1 MTCIEFSAPNRLLL
15 VLNGT
20 ETLLQVILGQGN
32 EIYYAKAIRVVSQS
46 MRFLPEILEDCF
58 RDTGVKA
65 SLLEGIACVRG
76 PGMFTGIRVVLS
88 VGMGLAKGWKI
99 PMAGID
105 YLPLLASQSCRQ
117 STFQSEVWV
126 CTYARKSVCYV
137 QGFTCPE
144 IRPLTPP
151 LALSV
156 EEALQFLAGRQN
168 GITLVGSGIR
178 ENQSWW
184 MENIPEARIL
194 DKTWDHPS
202 CSLLLHE
209 AIQAEYLHDPVRPLY
224 VRASDAEDHLLH
236 VANQR
241 GISYQQAKAGIPEY

>member
-88 VGMGLAKGWKI
+88 VGMGLAKGWNI

-117 STFQSEVWV
+117 LPF
-126 CTYARKSVCYV
+126 
-137 QGFTCPE
+137 
-144 IRPLTPP
+144 
-151 LALSV
+151 
-156 EEALQFLAGRQN
+156 
-168 GITLVGSGIR
+168 
-178 ENQSWW
+178 
-184 MENIPEARIL
+184 
-194 DKTWDHPS
+194 
-202 CSLLLHE
+202 
-209 AIQAEYLHDPVRPLY
+209 
-224 VRASDAEDHLLH
+224 
-236 VANQR
+236 
-241 GISYQQAKAGIPEY
+241 